1 MSEQADNRNGGAEK
15 RELPVLSK
23 EWREFPSRE
32 KQPALVEKDDNGD
45 VIFRFKIDRSRRPD
59 DLSLEEFYRAS
70 VRDLLKIVRFY
81 SKGSPV
87 IVDAFAFL
95 NNPHEPIK
103 ILEQPEPSE

>member
-1 MSEQADNRNGGAEK
+1 MSEQIEKQNGDAEK

-32 KQPALVEKDDNGD
+32 RQPALVEKDDNGD
-45 VIFRFKIDRSRRPD
+45 VIFRFKIDISRRPD
-59 DLSLEEFYRAS
+59 ELTLEEFYRAS

-81 SKGSPV
+81 SKGVPV

-95 NNPHEPIK
+95 NNPHEQVQ
-103 ILEQPEPSE
+103 ILEQPEQPE